1 MKKLFN
7 KITCLV
13 LVIGLICPF
22 IKSLKV
28 AAVSVSNIL
37 KPLTIRIA
45 TDGFEYPNFNSI
57 IPEFDEA
64 LLKEAS
70 SDFIYYNQYNK
81 WDMLVNYDKLSYGEI
96 HRRVQDDIYKRNKT
110 NIELE
115 IPLTFKLDKNNPDL
129 VKYPELKNKEEGARG
144 TTGRADIL
152 VDINGTRNLWEV
164 KPYSYGKDRINCGS
178 GEKQINK
185 YVDLSDPLGTYAL
198 GSTNTPGYITGVSED
213 APISFKLTLFC
224 AGMDYAWLEYV
235 TYYVWYEVCDNSLIV
250 YNFKRDSNKEI
261 LGPGLAAAYGTK
273 LAVDALKELYEK
285 YKDSFSNLPGL
296 APVPVYD
303 AVTVPELQPTF
314 SYSPTYSYSSNPA
327 LNPSYTPTTTPSES
341 FQYQYGQTQNEAWK
355 ETLGNAVKIGAN
367 AAVGTGLIYVSVK
380 VIKYI
385 QAVAVGSGIKDAIK
399 NYVLSKYTSLK
410 EKYGITM
417 SLSALCTA
425 ILTRPLPVSAAELE
439 DDPTEGG
446 KKVGLTPEEYD
457 IISDLIMLLTDGEY
471 DISDYEDDYEAE
483 SLADDIQNNYDNYIK
498 AEEQAPPRDPLIIHF
513 ANTNEIEFTTLDDG
527 VNFDLDKNGF
537 AEKTAWTKNNDGF
550 LAIDLNGN
558 GFIDD
563 GGELFGDNF
572 IMPDGK
578 ISSTGFEALKSLDED
593 DNNRIDENDS
603 VFKELFVWFDTE
615 NKGFTDGGELKKL
628 TEIGILYIDLN
639 YVSDTY
645 EQEESGTRRE
655 ETSYVYFNDGS
666 TKRISEFWFP
676 VNSTDTTHRGEET
689 VGNVPSIEQAIENDE
704 SGELYALCH
713 AFNRT
718 NDINQKH
725 YYLKKILYNITGS
738 DNIDA
743 SSRGGNID
751 ARDLHVIEQFMGHD
765 FEGVSGSNPNAP
777 AAEILKGIYHN
788 IENSYYNMLNLKLS
802 FGGILTLKY
811 IGIDEYGNE
820 ILDISLIE
828 EFIDLKIENEGE
840 DAYILVYDLG
850 VYLKSYDKLNE
861 TDMFS
866 SFSEYYS
873 SKSQNLAEI
882 INLIGTTYTYVGTDM
897 NDTYVG
903 TNTTNFIFG
912 DDGDDVLNGS
922 KNADHIY
929 GGFGDDTL
937 KGNIGND
944 VYYIDL
950 FHGNDVIYD
959 TDGDN
964 KIVFSDYY
972 RIGDYNISISVNGGF
987 VLTNKYTDET
997 ISLPDFLTN
1006 PINYDFIFNGE
1017 TKTLGGG
1024 EPREVIEGTA
1034 EDNYLGAGDGF
1045 NVFYGGD
1052 GNDTLAGGANM
1063 DFMYGENGDDLLLG
1077 RNGVN
1082 VLFGGAGNDTIYDGD
1097 DGSYL
1102 NGGDGDDSL
1111 YGGGGADVL
1120 DGGAGNDYLQ
1130 GDHGGD
1136 TYIFGQGYDTD
1147 TINASSDLNTV
1158 IIHNYRQSDMIN
1170 ARNAHNDLII
1180 NFKNSDDCLIIDH
1193 FFDYNSNRDF
1203 NFVFDNGTVLGQYD
1217 ITAKYAP
1224 IDGTDADEW
1233 LAIQNSDDGIVHGNG
1248 GNDGVSGGSGNDE
1261 LYGDSGDDTL
1271 YGNDGNDILDGGTG
1285 IDVLNGG
1292 NGTDTYIFAKG
1303 YGSDTVNEWGSDH
1316 SIIKLTDINS
1326 DEVTVTDQYG
1336 SNLLLSVIDTED
1348 TLVISNFKW
1357 GQATYTFEFADGA
1370 VATVNKDTWKFE
1382 FSQLPV
1388 VPEEEEVTI
1397 SDTTTTVTDET
1408 IVETEV
1414 SVETTENEEVQST
1427 EESDTS
1433 VEIEKTDSGIIVE
1446 TDDTTTDDLVDES
1459 DSAET
1464 EEVTEQNDSQEADA
1478 AENVTEET
1486 SSNIIDETE
1495 ASVEADVTE

>member
-1 MKKLFN
+1 MKKLFTRLLAFVIMLTYIGTNILIPNLQVYADDLDSFDLTNLIAHEQSLVEATMECMAEAAFDQAVANATASVQSDNFYVLHNIDHLPYNTIHILVQNHIRYSNPQLKNNELGFTYTTDKDELNN
-7 KITCLV
+7 KNDDWKEV
-13 LVIGLICPF
+13 LNEYKNQCSEDSNLNSILIKLKDF
-22 IKSLKV
+22 IKYRGK
-28 AAVSVSNIL
+28 
-37 KPLTIRIA
+37 R
-45 TDGFEYPNFNSI
+45 GSI
-57 IPEFDEA
+57 DLWANEG
-64 LLKEAS
+64 
-70 SDFIYYNQYNK
+70 
-81 WDMLVNYDKLSYGEI
+81 NYVY
-96 HRRVQDDIYKRNKT
+96 V
-110 NIELE
+110 
-115 IPLTFKLDKNNPDL
+115 
-129 VKYPELKNKEEGARG
+129 
-144 TTGRADIL
+144 
-152 VDINGTRNLWEV
+152 WEV
-164 KPYSYGKDRINCGS
+164 KPPSYENFPKRILGLEQLYRYITLSKDKVGGNLQYAPEQLVFLSGGS
-178 GEKQINK
+178 GNDFMPNPEGTFAFKWDNGVEDVLYKVRYSAQ
-185 YVDLSDPLGTYAL
+185 SDGLVIYHFDRYAAKKEEQEQEQPDRVEEWETELELTY
-198 GSTNTPGYITGVSED
+198 
-213 APISFKLTLFC
+213 
-224 AGMDYAWLEYV
+224 
-235 TYYVWYEVCDNSLIV
+235 
-250 YNFKRDSNKEI
+250 
-261 LGPGLAAAYGTK
+261 
-273 LAVDALKELYEK
+273 
-285 YKDSFSNLPGL
+285 
-296 APVPVYD
+296 VPVYETQLD
-303 AVTVPELQPTF
+303 PLYVPEPGFANEKTQ
-314 SYSPTYSYSSNPA
+314 A
-327 LNPSYTPTTTPSES
+327 
-341 FQYQYGQTQNEAWK
+341 QNEAWK
-355 ETLGNAVKIGAN
+355 ETLGNAVEIGAN
-367 AAVGTGLIYVSVK
+367 AAAGTGLIYVSVK

-425 ILTRPLPVSAAELE
+425 ILTRPLPVSATELE

-498 AEEQAPPRDPLIIHF
+498 AEEQAPPRNPLIIHF

-882 INLIGTTYTYVGTDM
+882 VNLIGTTYTYVGTDM

-1017 TKTLGGG
+1017 TQTLGGG

-1034 EDNYLGAGDGF
+1034 EDNYLEAGDGF

-1063 DFMYGENGDDLLLG
+1063 DFMYGENGDDL
-1077 RNGVN
+1077 
-1082 VLFGGAGNDTIYDGD
+1082 
-1097 DGSYL
+1097 
-1102 NGGDGDDSL
+1102 
-1111 YGGGGADVL
+1111 
-1120 DGGAGNDYLQ
+1120 
-1130 GDHGGD
+1130 
-1136 TYIFGQGYDTD
+1136 
-1147 TINASSDLNTV
+1147 
-1158 IIHNYRQSDMIN
+1158 
-1170 ARNAHNDLII
+1170 
-1180 NFKNSDDCLIIDH
+1180 
-1193 FFDYNSNRDF
+1193 
-1203 NFVFDNGTVLGQYD
+1203 
-1217 ITAKYAP
+1217 
-1224 IDGTDADEW
+1224 
-1233 LAIQNSDDGIVHGNG
+1233 
-1248 GNDGVSGGSGNDE
+1248 
-1261 LYGDSGDDTL
+1261 
-1271 YGNDGNDILDGGTG
+1271 
-1285 IDVLNGG
+1285 
-1292 NGTDTYIFAKG
+1292 
-1303 YGSDTVNEWGSDH
+1303 DH
-1316 SIIKLTDINS
+1316 S
-1326 DEVTVTDQYG
+1326 Q
-1336 SNLLLSVIDTED
+1336 
-1348 TLVISNFKW
+1348 
-1357 GQATYTFEFADGA
+1357 
-1370 VATVNKDTWKFE
+1370 
-1382 FSQLPV
+1382 
-1388 VPEEEEVTI
+1388 
-1397 SDTTTTVTDET
+1397 
-1408 IVETEV
+1408 
-1414 SVETTENEEVQST
+1414 
-1427 EESDTS
+1427 
-1433 VEIEKTDSGIIVE
+1433 
-1446 TDDTTTDDLVDES
+1446 
-1459 DSAET
+1459 
-1464 EEVTEQNDSQEADA
+1464 
-1478 AENVTEET
+1478 
-1486 SSNIIDETE
+1486 
-1495 ASVEADVTE
+1495 